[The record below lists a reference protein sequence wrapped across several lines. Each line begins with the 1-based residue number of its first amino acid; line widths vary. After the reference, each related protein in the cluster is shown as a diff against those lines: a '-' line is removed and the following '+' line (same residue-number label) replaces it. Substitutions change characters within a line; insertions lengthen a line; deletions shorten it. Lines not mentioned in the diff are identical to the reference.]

1 MKIAPWDVLKA
12 PHALEDESSRKFSRQ
27 LCALKIAP
35 WGVFKAL
42 HALENAYD
50 IAPFKP

>member
-1 MKIAPWDVLKA
+1 
-12 PHALEDESSRKFSRQ
+12 
-27 LCALKIAP
+27 LKIAP
-35 WGVFKAL
+35 WGVFKAP